1 MSHVVISITVAA
13 APYNHWTVESASL
26 ASFEGDVY
34 YIIFLKYK
42 EHVIPLAEAWASYIT
57 RRFKLCLLDLT

>member
-13 APYNHWTVESASL
+13 ALYNHWTVKSASL

-34 YIIFLKYK
+34 DIIFLKYK
-42 EHVIPLAEAWASYIT
+42 EHVIPLAEALASYIT